1 MGLIMSKKYPNLRA
15 SFDDASDFLPKM
27 TFD

>member
-1 MGLIMSKKYPNLRA
+1 MSKKYPNLRA